1 MTTILGMD
9 ALSFL
14 VVAPAVAAVIML
26 LLPREPR
33 YIGRWAA
40 LLLSL
45 GIGAVAVAVFLAYDH
60 TAAGYQFESKVPWFD
75 LLGASW
81 HVGIDGVSA
90 VMVLLTGILTPL
102 TVLVSWEI
110 EDRVN
115 MHMALILFFATGLM
129 GVFVALDLM
138 IFFVFWE
145 LSLVPMYFL
154 INQWGGPDRE
164 YASIKFIIYSLGGS
178 LGFLLAT
185 QLIGWSVSQI
195 PADAVLT
202 LQQSVPALG
211 GYVAGRPTFDMVY
224 LGALWPTLAD
234 SIGGLFLG
242 IDIATIKGL
251 AFVAFFLAFAIKV
264 PVWPFHTWLPDAH
277 SEAPTAGSMLLA
289 GAMLKLGAYGFLR
302 LVIPLFPDVWVAP
315 INLLGVLE
323 VNAAGIFALLAML
336 GVVLGALASFGQHDI
351 KRLVAYSS
359 VNHMG
364 FVVLGLAVTAQFYG
378 ENFVH
383 GTTEMMQNAV
393 LATNGA
399 VLQMFNHGLSSA
411 GMFLL
416 AGAIAHKTHTR
427 DMREYGGLWV
437 KAPIYGGIFIF
448 TSMASLGLPGLNG
461 FVSEFLVVR
470 GAWPVFTALTLIAM
484 VGLLFTGSYILKGI
498 RAVLHGPFNMKWR
511 DYDLEIEA
519 REVIAIAPLM
529 VLMLVTG
536 IIPNWIMPVINDSV
550 VRILGG

>member
-1 MTTILGMD
+1 MTTILGID
-9 ALSFL
+9 VLSFL
-14 VVAPAVAAVIML
+14 VVAPALAAVVML
-26 LLPREPR
+26 LLPREQKL
-33 YIGRWAA
+33 IGRWVA

-45 GIGAVAVAVFLAYDH
+45 GIGAVAVAVFLNYDSA
-60 TAAGYQFESKVPWFD
+60 AAGYQFESKVPWFE

-102 TVLVSWEI
+102 AVLISWEI

-115 MHMALILFFATGLM
+115 IHMALILFFEVGLM

-138 IFFVFWE
+138 IFFLFWE

-154 INQWGGPDRE
+154 INQWGGPNRQ
-164 YASIKFIIYSLGGS
+164 YASVKFMIYSLGGS

-185 QLIGWSVSQI
+185 QLVGWSASQI
-195 PADAVLT
+195 SVDAVQA
-202 LQQSVPALG
+202 LQASNPSLA

-224 LGALWPTLAD
+224 LTALWPSLAN
-234 SIGGLFLG
+234 SIGMVFLG
-242 IDIATIKGL
+242 IDIATVKGL

-289 GAMLKLGAYGFLR
+289 GVMLKLGAYGFLR
-302 LVIPLFPDVWVAP
+302 LVIPFFPDVWVAP
-315 INLLGVLE
+315 IDVLGAFQT
-323 VNAAGIFALLAML
+323 NAASLFAFLAML
-336 GVVLGALASFGQHDI
+336 GVVLGAFAAFGQNDI

-364 FVVLGLAVTAQFYG
+364 FVVMGLAVTALVYG
-378 ENFVH
+378 EMFVN
-383 GTTEMMQNAV
+383 GSTEMMQSAI

-416 AGAIAHKTHTR
+416 AGAIYHKTHTR
-427 DMREYGGLWV
+427 DMTQYGGLWV

-470 GAWPVFTALTLIAM
+470 GAWPVFTVLTLLAM
-484 VGLLFTGSYILKGI
+484 IGLLFTGSYILKGI

-536 IIPNWIMPVINDSV
+536 IVPNWILPVINDSV

>member
-9 ALSFL
+9 VLSFL
-14 VVAPAVAAVIML
+14 VVAPALAAVIML
-26 LLPREPR
+26 LLPSEPKF
-33 YIGRWAA
+33 IGRWVA

-45 GIGAVAVAVFLAYDH
+45 AIGAVAVAVFVSYDS
-60 TAAGYQFESKVPWFD
+60 TAVGYQFEMKVPWFD

-102 TVLVSWEI
+102 AVLVSWEI

-202 LQQSVPALG
+202 LQQSTPALG

-234 SIGGLFLG
+234 TIGGLFLG

-302 LVIPLFPDVWVAP
+302 LVIPFFPDVWVAP
-315 INLLGVLE
+315 INVLGVFE
-323 VNAAGIFALLAML
+323 ANAAGIFAFLAMA
-336 GVVLGALASFGQHDI
+336 GVVLGAFAAFSQDDI

-364 FVVLGLAVTAQFYG
+364 FVVLGLAVTAQYYG
-378 ENFVH
+378 ETFVR
-383 GTTEMMQNAV
+383 GSSEMMQNAV